1 MSKGSNR
8 RPEDYRK
15 LSDNW
20 ERIFGNTKR
29 ASGKAANRSGV
40 YDSAGED
47 KGNIGKA
54 PGGYGARRLPRKYR
68 KGAGDS

>member
-1 MSKGSNR
+1 MSKGSWR
-8 RPEDYRK
+8 RPENSQLIDE
-15 LSDNW
+15 NW
-20 ERIFGNTKR
+20 SKIFGNTKR